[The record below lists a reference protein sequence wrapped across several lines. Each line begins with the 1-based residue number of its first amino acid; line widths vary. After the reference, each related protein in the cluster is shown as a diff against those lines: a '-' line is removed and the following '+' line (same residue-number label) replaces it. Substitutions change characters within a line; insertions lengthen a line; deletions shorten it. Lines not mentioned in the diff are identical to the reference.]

1 MGTPVRRCRG
11 EKTAASGRRGRQYGP
26 ADKAGG
32 VSPRVVLGRD
42 HVSRQRPGEGEAYA
56 GRCRRIWL
64 VGKQSTNAN
73 RGIPS
78 ATLVPTE
85 WSHGFGLFR
94 DASSLPCLPLQG
106 AYLVD
111 LRLADETRSGV
122 VCLLGN
128 SSHTKT
134 CQCSSK
140 FFGCHDLTIVSG
152 LRGLTTESPKRYIP
166 VRRGRSRRGGLSK
179 SPNGPVE
186 GLSPEIVESA
196 A

>member
-1 MGTPVRRCRG
+1 M
-11 EKTAASGRRGRQYGP
+11 
-26 ADKAGG
+26 
-32 VSPRVVLGRD
+32 SPRVVLGRD
-42 HVSRQRPGEGEAYA
+42 HVSRQSPREGEASA

-85 WSHGFGLFR
+85 WSPGFGLFH
-94 DASSLPCLPLQG
+94 DASSWPWLPLQG
-106 AYLVD
+106 AYLGGL
-111 LRLADETRSGV
+111 LRAIQTRSGV
-122 VCLLGN
+122 VCLLRN

-134 CQCSSK
+134 CQFSSK
-140 FFGCHDLTIVSG
+140 FFGCHDLPIVAG
-152 LRGLTTESPKRYIP
+152 FRGLTAESPKRYIP

>member
-1 MGTPVRRCRG
+1 M
-11 EKTAASGRRGRQYGP
+11 
-26 ADKAGG
+26 
-32 VSPRVVLGRD
+32 SPRVVPGRD
-42 HVSRQRPGEGEAYA
+42 HVSRQSPREGEASA

-64 VGKQSTNAN
+64 VGKQSTKAN
-73 RGIPS
+73 GGIPS
-78 ATLVPTE
+78 TSLLPTE
-85 WSHGFGLFR
+85 WPPGFGLFR
-94 DASSLPCLPLQG
+94 DASSLPWLPLQG

-122 VCLLGN
+122 VCLLRN
-128 SSHTKT
+128 SSNTTT

-140 FFGCHDLTIVSG
+140 FFGCHDLIIVAG

-166 VRRGRSRRGGLSK
+166 VRSGRSRRGGLSK

>member
-1 MGTPVRRCRG
+1 M
-11 EKTAASGRRGRQYGP
+11 
-26 ADKAGG
+26 
-32 VSPRVVLGRD
+32 SPSVVLGRD
-42 HVSRQRPGEGEAYA
+42 HVSRQSPREGEASA

-64 VGKQSTNAN
+64 VGKQSINVN

-85 WSHGFGLFR
+85 WSPGFGLFR
-94 DASSLPCLPLQG
+94 DASSLPWLPLQG

-122 VCLLGN
+122 VCLLRN
-128 SSHTKT
+128 SSHTTT

-140 FFGCHDLTIVSG
+140 LFGCHDLPIVAG
-152 LRGLTTESPKRYIP
+152 LRGLTAESPERYIP
-166 VRRGRSRRGGLSK
+166 VRRGRSKRVGLGK

>member
-1 MGTPVRRCRG
+1 
-11 EKTAASGRRGRQYGP
+11 
-26 ADKAGG
+26 
-32 VSPRVVLGRD
+32 VSPRVVPGRD
-42 HVSRQRPGEGEAYA
+42 HVSRQSPREGEASA

-85 WSHGFGLFR
+85 WSPGFGLFR
-94 DASSLPCLPLQG
+94 DASSLPWLPLQG

-122 VCLLGN
+122 VCLLRN
-128 SSHTKT
+128 RSHTTT

-140 FFGCHDLTIVSG
+140 FFGCHDLPIVAG
-152 LRGLTTESPKRYIP
+152 LRGLTTESPKRYIL